1 MNAFGNYCCLLHV
14 HVFGNY
20 YCLLHVHVFGNYCC
34 LLHLHVHVF
43 GNYWLGGF
51 KDRDPKPIRARDS
64 AAPGPGFS
72 YARAPANIGCDDI
85 SSSILSILL
94 EVSVASYQYCQKH
107 LINIARSILS
117 ILLKVS
123 VASYQYCQKHLINIA
138 RSISCILSILPEA
151 CFLYQL

>member
-34 LLHLHVHVF
+34 LLLVHVHVF

-107 LINIARSILS
+107 VFYISYNKEYQ
-117 ILLKVS
+117 LKS
-123 VASYQYCQKHLINIA
+123 VKCIKLMMAVAHSQYCQTSQDDDNKDF
-138 RSISCILSILPEA
+138 RISLH
-151 CFLYQL
+151 FLD